1 MNNASQGYLDE
12 PGPTN
17 NMYVH
22 IYKYLYSV
30 YTALDINLQTEAYTA
45 GHGPKFYLVPAL
57 GLKIL
62 NQNWFK
68 LLVYTL
74 FFKSKHWGIQLR

>member
-1 MNNASQGYLDE
+1 MKSSEREKGSKSVLQVKKKKKLVMNNASQGYLDE

-30 YTALDINLQTEAYTA
+30 YTALDI
-45 GHGPKFYLVPAL
+45 
-57 GLKIL
+57 
-62 NQNWFK
+62 
-68 LLVYTL
+68 
-74 FFKSKHWGIQLR
+74 S